1 MLLSIA
7 ADEKIR
13 WCQKC
18 KVKWEGDGNTTTVM
32 RLLENVRQ
40 ILDALIIASEIV
52 EQCYKKKTQGV
63 IIKLVMKKAFDKVD
77 WECIDDILKVKGFG
91 SIWGLWIKVL
101 GHQLCISIGG
111 EVRDKNSK
119 GWEPPGE

>member
-1 MLLSIA
+1 M
-7 ADEKIR
+7 
-13 WCQKC
+13 
-18 KVKWEGDGNTTTVM
+18 
-32 RLLENVRQ
+32 
-40 ILDALIIASEIV
+40 DALIIASEIV